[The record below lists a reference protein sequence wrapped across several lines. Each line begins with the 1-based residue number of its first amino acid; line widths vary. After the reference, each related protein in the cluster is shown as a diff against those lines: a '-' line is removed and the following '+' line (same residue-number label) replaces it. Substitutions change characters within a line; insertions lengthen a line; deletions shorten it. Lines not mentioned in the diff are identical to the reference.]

1 MPKDKAFHFNS
12 PKLMSFFLGKIN
24 SILE

>member
-12 PKLMSFFLGKIN
+12 PKLMSFFLEKIN